1 MICMS
6 FIPCRALINVNRNT
20 VTKRTPDSIRI
31 RLRRAMPEHN
41 NNTHSKLADDVIAHN
56 G

>member
-20 VTKRTPDSIRI
+20 VTGRTPDSIAF
-31 RLRRAMPEHN
+31 RLGEPREHTDN
-41 NNTHSKLADDVIAHN
+41 ISFKKLADDVIVHN